1 MEYKLK
7 VSPEKAHSLIAYATL
22 FLGDSQTMSSEA
34 AVLGV
39 PSLRCNSFAGRISY
53 LEEEEKKYGLT
64 YAFLP
69 EDFNKMLIKVKE
81 LLNMP
86 DLKKEWQERRHVMLS
101 DKIDV
106 TAFWVWFVENYT

>member
-1 MEYKLK
+1 M
-7 VSPEKAHSLIAYATL
+7 T
-22 FLGDSQTMSSEA
+22 SEA

-69 EDFNKMLIKVKE
+69 SEFDRLKAKLQE
-81 LLNMP
+81 LLSM
-86 DLKKEWQERRHVMLS
+86 DSLRSEWQKRRQRMLE
-101 DKIDV
+101 DKIDL
-106 TAFWVWFVENYT
+106 TKFMLWFIENWPNSISS